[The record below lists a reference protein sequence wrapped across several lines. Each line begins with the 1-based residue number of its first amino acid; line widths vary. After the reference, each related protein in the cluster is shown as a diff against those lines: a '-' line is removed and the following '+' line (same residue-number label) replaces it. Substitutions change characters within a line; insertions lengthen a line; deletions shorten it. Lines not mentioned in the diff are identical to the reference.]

1 MKAKILNGLL
11 IITSLLGYLEWGG
24 NNHQF
29 LFQAEAEIFSKLL
42 YDPQSVIHPLI
53 LMPLAGQVLLLITL
67 FQKTP
72 NKRLTYIAIGSLGL
86 LLGFMLFIGLIDLNL
101 KIIISTIPFL
111 TVSVYTILQLKKKQ

>member
-24 NNHQF
+24 NNHIL